1 MQKSELN
8 FVIQEQRGYKYI
20 YPHGYLPNWKDINLY
35 PCGLKQKDYYKA
47 EKEAKDKLRKLKCV
61 PKHKAYRI
69 IKRYIPI
76 IENDL
81 QLKLSFPKLQ
91 SLISNNLHSSK

>member
-8 FVIQEQRGYKYI
+8 FVIQEQKGYRYI
-20 YPHGYLPNWKDINLY
+20 YPHGYIPNWKDIVLY

-47 EKEAKDKLRKLKCV
+47 EKEAKDKLRELKCI
-61 PKHKAYRI
+61 PKHKTYRI

-81 QLKLSFPKLQ
+81 QLKLSFPKL
-91 SLISNNLHSSK
+91 